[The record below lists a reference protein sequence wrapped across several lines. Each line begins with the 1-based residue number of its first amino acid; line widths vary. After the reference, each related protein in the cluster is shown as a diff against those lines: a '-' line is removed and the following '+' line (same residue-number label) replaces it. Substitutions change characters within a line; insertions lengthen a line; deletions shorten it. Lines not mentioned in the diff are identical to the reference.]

1 MLEAGNPTPESALE
15 GNPAA
20 EKPSPEARDGDGD
33 TTMSEEEKERTAS
46 GEKASTSGRAAVPG
60 DSFPSIGPAVCGDH
74 KVL

>member
-15 GNPAA
+15 GNPTA
-20 EKPSPEARDGDGD
+20 EKPSPEARDADGD
-33 TTMSEEEKERTAS
+33 TLMSEEEKERTAS

-60 DSFPSIGPAVCGDH
+60 HSFPSIGSAICGGF